1 MGRLLLRN
9 SLHYAYVFDLDVTG
23 GDGVVVAIIMMD
35 IAIAEAFDD
44 VVVVIG

>member
-9 SLHYAYVFDLDVTG
+9 SLHYANVFDLDVTG
-23 GDGVVVAIIMMD
+23 GDGVVVIIMMD